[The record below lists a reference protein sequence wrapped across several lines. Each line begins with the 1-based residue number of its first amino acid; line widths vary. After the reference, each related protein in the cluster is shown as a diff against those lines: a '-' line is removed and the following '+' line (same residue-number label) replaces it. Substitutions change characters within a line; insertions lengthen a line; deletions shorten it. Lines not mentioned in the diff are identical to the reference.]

1 MCSFKPYSA
10 QQSTMPFSVLIAAAG
25 SGQRV
30 GGNIPK
36 QYQYIGSKTILRHT
50 LEKFLKLP
58 EIRHI
63 QVVIDQAHL
72 DLYQKATEGLDL
84 PPPVFGAETRKKSI
98 MRGLEA
104 LTNMKAD
111 DIVMVHDAA
120 RPLIDTGDILNLA
133 LALENNRAV
142 TLCRP
147 MTDTILNDENGMA
160 GDVLDRTHL
169 RAIETPQGF
178 RYQDLMD
185 AHIRFANE
193 DRFTDD
199 ASLVSAFG
207 IDVKLIASGHPN
219 FKITNPEDLAMAEKL
234 LNPKTQSRI
243 GQGFDVHA
251 FDAPGSSQ
259 SIRLGGIDIP
269 FGQKLMGHSDADVV
283 LHAITDALL
292 GAIGKGDIG
301 DYFPPSDMQ
310 FKNMD
315 SAVFLEK
322 ARDMVLEFGATINNI
337 DVTIICEEPK
347 IGPHKD
353 KMIRRI
359 ASVLNLEP
367 QQIGIKATTTEGLGF
382 TGRRE
387 GIATQAIASVSVHA

>member
-1 MCSFKPYSA
+1 
-10 QQSTMPFSVLIAAAG
+10 
-25 SGQRV
+25 
-30 GGNIPK
+30 
-36 QYQYIGSKTILRHT
+36 
-50 LEKFLKLP
+50 
-58 EIRHI
+58 
-63 QVVIDQAHL
+63 
-72 DLYQKATEGLDL
+72 
-84 PPPVFGAETRKKSI
+84 
-98 MRGLEA
+98 
-104 LTNMKAD
+104 
-111 DIVMVHDAA
+111 
-120 RPLIDTGDILNLA
+120 
-133 LALENNRAV
+133 
-142 TLCRP
+142 
-147 MTDTILNDENGMA
+147 MA

-185 AHIRFANE
+185 AHRRFANE

-219 FKITNPEDLAMAEKL
+219 FKITNPEDFAMAEKL
-234 LNPKTQSRI
+234 LNPKTRSLI

-269 FGQKLMGHSDADVV
+269 FGQKLKGHSDADVV